1 MNRFTVR
8 DSAEEINV
16 QESWLSCRMKAVLSV
31 KAASKSRL
39 HAVLFPYLKMRPIP
53 QYEIEEK
60 ICIVIDI
67 RKNEIWQSSVQKY
80 CAANSLQGFLLLVQ
94 RSRNYEEESKWNS
107 SE

>member
-67 RKNEIWQSSVQKY
+67 QKMRFGNPQFKNIVPLIPNKDF
-80 CAANSLQGFLLLVQ
+80 CF
-94 RSRNYEEESKWNS
+94 
-107 SE
+107 